1 LLETLLGCKR
11 TLHIHTHT
19 SLSHRPMI
27 SHTPDTPHTHISTSL
42 HTHTSPLHSTHPHLH
57 FTPHTHTHT
66 HTHTPVCCAQI
77 NMCPKKRTRLFSM
90 SQYMMRTSLLAQPLI
105 CPLQLPLLQIT
116 HTSLFH

>member
-57 FTPHTHTHT
+57 SPPHTHTHIST
-66 HTHTPVCCAQI
+66 SLYIHTHIHNRDIYTYAPTHKI
-77 NMCPKKRTRLFSM
+77 KTLHTNYRILLKR
-90 SQYMMRTSLLAQPLI
+90 
-105 CPLQLPLLQIT
+105 
-116 HTSLFH
+116 